1 MQTQPP
7 TPGIPIVVSGPS
19 GVGKG
24 TLIAE
29 VMKLCPG
36 LILSVS
42 MTTRLPRPGEQ
53 EGVNYFY
60 VTKERFR
67 EAIENNEMAEWASV
81 YENYYGTLRR
91 YLNEQFEKGLDV
103 ILDIDVQGAAAIRT
117 LYSGAV
123 LVYILPPSMEA
134 LRRRLYSR
142 PKSEHDDLESRLQQ
156 ARREMRFYGVF
167 DYLLVND
174 KLEEAVQNL
183 NHIINAHRLQRRRLE
198 AALQKQNLLPGLSSE

>member
-1 MQTQPP
+1 MFTQPS
-7 TPGIPIVVSGPS
+7 TPGSPIVVSGPS

-29 VMKLCPG
+29 VIKLHPD

-42 MTTRLPRPGEQ
+42 MTTRPPRPAEQ
-53 EGVNYFY
+53 EGVHYFY
-60 VTKERFR
+60 VTKEQFR
-67 EAIENNEMAEWASV
+67 EAIENHKMAEWASV
-81 YENYYGTLRR
+81 YGNYYGTLRR
-91 YLNEQFEKGLDV
+91 YLDDQFEKGLDV

-117 LYSGAV
+117 LYSSAV
-123 LVYILPPSMEA
+123 LIYVLPPSMEA
-134 LRRRLYSR
+134 LRQRLYSR
-142 PKSEHDDLESRLQQ
+142 PKSEHDDLESRLNK

-183 NHIINAHRLQRRRLE
+183 SHIISAHRLQRRRLE
-198 AALQKQNLLPGLSSE
+198 TALQ